1 VIGPIPAV
9 GSVVAVL
16 EAAGLHANNPAETSF
31 TVNEIE
37 RGEIVVSCTSWSGLK
52 IADAAK
58 AIEDDPAPSIS
69 VVTYMELVQG
79 VRDKKELKT
88 ITSFLA
94 DMGIPVLPL
103 TENIGHRASIY
114 LEEHALKHGRPVMA
128 HLNHPNFRW
137 ALTAEDLAQEVC
149 LRVYRARAG
158 YKPTAKFS
166 TWIHTIANNVASD
179 LRQRAYR
186 RREHGMPMNV
196 SASSSAIGLEQI
208 AVAASGQRPA
218 RQADRGELQDVV
230 QEAIRGLSD
239 NQRMAVLLAKFEQC
253 SYDEIAAAMGL
264 TVPAVKSLLFR
275 AREQLREML
284 GPYEREG
291 HR

>member
-1 VIGPIPAV
+1 
-9 GSVVAVL
+9 
-16 EAAGLHANNPAETSF
+16 
-31 TVNEIE
+31 
-37 RGEIVVSCTSWSGLK
+37 
-52 IADAAK
+52 
-58 AIEDDPAPSIS
+58 
-69 VVTYMELVQG
+69 
-79 VRDKKELKT
+79 
-88 ITSFLA
+88 
-94 DMGIPVLPL
+94 
-103 TENIGHRASIY
+103 
-114 LEEHALKHGRPVMA
+114 
-128 HLNHPNFRW
+128 
-137 ALTAEDLAQEVC
+137 
-149 LRVYRARAG
+149 VYRARAG